1 MIICCSQPDFLFVTQ
16 HTRENLETYWLIMQA
31 YIIFKTSITLLRLLR
46 SKRFQPRIVC
56 VIQTEF
62 LFGNLE
68 SSNSQWTELRE
79 NNDQKRQEKG
89 TNGRENIWSICINV
103 SWYFFFKTIP
113 RKLRQIRL
121 RRLSQ
126 LSQWSWKRTA
136 YKERA
141 EVSER
146 LSNLFIMVI
155 GPSGVQ
161 FGLWSYEWSTKSD
174 DREAGVRFVN
184 DEYDYKQNWTTRSPV
199 TH

>member
-16 HTRENLETYWLIMQA
+16 HTRENFETYWLIMQA

-89 TNGRENIWSICINV
+89 TNWRENIWSICINV

-141 EVSER
+141 EVSET
-146 LSNLFIMVI
+146 LKFIYNGNRTERCPIRSVI
-155 GPSGVQ
+155 IRVINKIGRPRSG
-161 FGLWSYEWSTKSD
+161 
-174 DREAGVRFVN
+174 
-184 DEYDYKQNWTTRSPV
+184 SPIC
-199 TH
+199 